1 MDKTYDYIK
10 TKKHKQF
17 VHLILD
23 RKEKKNALNPKMIYE
38 IQDVFDTYKMNQNIR
53 IILISSNSDVF
64 CAGADV
70 EYLQK
75 IKNFSHTENL
85 NDSKLLM
92 QLFKT
97 MLTYPKLIISQVSGY
112 AIGGGCGLITA
123 SDIIFAT
130 EESKF
135 GYPEVKIGF
144 IPALVST
151 FLTKKIRENDARE
164 LLLTGKLIGAK
175 KAKEIG
181 LINYTSTL
189 KNIHK

>member
-123 SDIIFAT
+123 
-130 EESKF
+130 
-135 GYPEVKIGF
+135 
-144 IPALVST
+144 IPSLSFKVSSSRLLSPSASISSGPSRC
-151 FLTKKIRENDARE
+151 FVSCCTKPAVWE
-164 LLLTGKLIGAK
+164 
-175 KAKEIG
+175 
-181 LINYTSTL
+181 
-189 KNIHK
+189 

>member
-10 TKKHKQF
+10 TKKHNRF
-17 VHLILD
+17 LHLILN

-38 IQDVFDTYKMNQNIR
+38 IQDVFNTYKMNKNIR

-164 LLLTGKLIGAK
+164 LRKFPNK
-175 KAKEIG
+175 K
-181 LINYTSTL
+181 N
-189 KNIHK
+189 N